1 MAAADEKRFSL
12 WSSWGSHTH
21 PVDPKSSVI
30 TAWLPHLRVIS
41 DLTLSGIGFATAL
54 ELAKRNARV
63 ILACRNKERAEAARD
78 TIVQATGNKNVVVR
92 ELDLSRLTSVREF
105 AERVSAEEER
115 VDFLINNAGVIGKGL
130 QKLLKL
136 KCLK

>member
-1 MAAADEKRFSL
+1 M
-12 WSSWGSHTH
+12 
-21 PVDPKSSVI
+21 
-30 TAWLPHLRVIS
+30 
-41 DLTLSGIGFATAL
+41 TLSGIGFATAL

>member
-1 MAAADEKRFSL
+1 M
-12 WSSWGSHTH
+12 
-21 PVDPKSSVI
+21 
-30 TAWLPHLRVIS
+30 
-41 DLTLSGIGFATAL
+41 TLSGIGFTTAL

>member
-1 MAAADEKRFSL
+1 M
-12 WSSWGSHTH
+12 
-21 PVDPKSSVI
+21 
-30 TAWLPHLRVIS
+30 
-41 DLTLSGIGFATAL
+41 
-54 ELAKRNARV
+54 

-92 ELDLSRLTSVREF
+92 ELDLSRLKSVREF
-105 AERVSAEEER
+105 AEQVNAEEER
-115 VDFLINNAGVIGKGL
+115 VDFLINNAGVIGEGL

>member
-1 MAAADEKRFSL
+1 M
-12 WSSWGSHTH
+12 
-21 PVDPKSSVI
+21 
-30 TAWLPHLRVIS
+30 
-41 DLTLSGIGFATAL
+41 TLSGIGFTTAL

-78 TIVQATGNKNVVVR
+78 TIVQTTGNKNVVVR

-115 VDFLINNAGVIGKGL
+115 VDFLINNVGVMGEGL

>member
-1 MAAADEKRFSL
+1 M
-12 WSSWGSHTH
+12 
-21 PVDPKSSVI
+21 
-30 TAWLPHLRVIS
+30 
-41 DLTLSGIGFATAL
+41 
-54 ELAKRNARV
+54 

>member
-1 MAAADEKRFSL
+1 
-12 WSSWGSHTH
+12 
-21 PVDPKSSVI
+21 
-30 TAWLPHLRVIS
+30 
-41 DLTLSGIGFATAL
+41 
-54 ELAKRNARV
+54 V

-92 ELDLSRLTSVREF
+92 ELDLSRLKSVREF
-105 AERVSAEEER
+105 AERVNAEEER

>member
-1 MAAADEKRFSL
+1 M
-12 WSSWGSHTH
+12 
-21 PVDPKSSVI
+21 
-30 TAWLPHLRVIS
+30 
-41 DLTLSGIGFATAL
+41 
-54 ELAKRNARV
+54 

-92 ELDLSRLTSVREF
+92 ELDLSCLKSVREF
-105 AERVSAEEER
+105 AEQVNAEEER
-115 VDFLINNAGVIGKGL
+115 VDFLINNAGVIGEGL